1 MESSLIML
9 LAALIISPVR
19 GVTAQRDPQ
28 KLQQLDAAR
37 AALRNTPN
45 DVRLQKRYLDALSD
59 TYMSFMDL
67 FENFD
72 GFDYIDVLPSLAK
85 NYDVQVGELLVRL
98 GKDAHYEADSLGALQ
113 QATATY
119 AGEHT
124 KVFISLLEQLPTE
137 KQAQLIRFLADV
149 ENHHAYPEYQTIVE
163 HIRGFRKYDLAR
175 RFEIA
180 REQRMKQPH

>member
-1 MESSLIML
+1 ML
-9 LAALIISPVR
+9 LAALILSPVR

-45 DVRLQKRYLDALSD
+45 DVRLQKRYLDTFPD
-59 TYMSFMDL
+59 TYKSFMDL

-98 GKDAHYEADSLGALQ
+98 GKDAHYEADFTVFGYIIIQLRLTNPNLDEWRLGW
-113 QATATY
+113 
-119 AGEHT
+119 GHT
-124 KVFISLLEQLPTE
+124 SR
-137 KQAQLIRFLADV
+137 KQTLYEGSFPARFW
-149 ENHHAYPEYQTIVE
+149 P
-163 HIRGFRKYDLAR
+163 
-175 RFEIA
+175 
-180 REQRMKQPH
+180 